1 MTLKVITK
9 QTNFWGRKVTRI
21 FQGFVA
27 IHEIFLL
34 TVHYVLY
41 FKWCHMTFL
50 QSRIKHYCVVCCFS
64 LVSQDCSALREF
76 RIRSAPSASLGS
88 TCSTCFTTYCT
99 TCQLTSDVQATFQ
112 SITKVTVSRPQGDS
126 FSRKTGHLA
135 ATTESTLLSI
145 LLHRW
150 EGPDGQ

>member
-1 MTLKVITK
+1 MPNFKVLWLFMKFSCLQYTMCCTL
-9 QTNFWGRKVTRI
+9 
-21 FQGFVA
+21 
-27 IHEIFLL
+27 
-34 TVHYVLY
+34 
-41 FKWCHMTFL
+41 WCHMTFL
-50 QSRIKHYCVVCCFS
+50 QSRIKHYCVVRCFS
-64 LVSQDCSALREF
+64 LVSQDCSALREL